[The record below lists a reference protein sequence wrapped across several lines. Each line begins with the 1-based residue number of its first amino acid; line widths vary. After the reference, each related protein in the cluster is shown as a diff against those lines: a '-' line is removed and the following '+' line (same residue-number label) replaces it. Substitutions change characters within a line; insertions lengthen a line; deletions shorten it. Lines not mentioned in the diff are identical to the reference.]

1 MTIRDTVENSFDRS
15 CPSCTSY
22 YSPYSIRLSGLVD
35 VTLEGYAFTWSH
47 PSGSKMS
54 KLDRFLISDGI
65 FPQFPSITAICLDR
79 HLSDHRPILL
89 REMRLD
95 FGPIPFKFYHSW
107 FDLVGFDDLVKQ
119 SWLSFSHS
127 DANGMIRF
135 KKKLQDLKGEIDK
148 VIDRGEND
156 DSTVLRRLELK
167 NNLIKAMRWNP
178 KDRDANSAFVALI
191 HEGLIYASLVN
202 DFRPISLIGCIYKV
216 VTKILANRLV
226 SVISDLVSETQS
238 AFVAGRQILD
248 GPFILDEVLHWC
260 KRKKNQAMFFK
271 VDFAKAYDSVRWD
284 YLLDV
289 LEAFGFG
296 HNWCKWIKGTLY
308 SARASVLINGSPSK
322 EFSCHR
328 GLKQGDPLAPYLFIL
343 IMESLHI
350 SFSKAVDV
358 GLFKGKDFYLPGLSP
373 VFSLFFN
380 ADYAMFL
387 ANVPEVDQE
396 ASSIGCSVMH
406 NQFRYLGVMV
416 GQCPSRLNAWDDII
430 FKLRAR
436 LSKWKVKT
444 LSIGGRLTLLKSI
457 LGSSP
462 IYNLSI
468 FKVPRGIL
476 KNMESIRC
484 RFFNGTDQGE
494 KKITWVAW
502 DKALASK
509 LHGESCGSQVILL
522 LNRDAP
528 LHSIFPRLFALEL
541 DKNITVAAK
550 LNSEVDS
557 SFRRSARGGI
567 ETYQLQGL
575 ISLLGSVSLSN
586 SCDRWFCDLSGDGV
600 FRVKEVRK
608 FIDDLF
614 LPSISVPTRW
624 SSFIPIKVNVFVWRS
639 RLDCLPTRVN
649 LVRRGVHVESSICPI
664 CFSCD
669 EDVHHTLF
677 CCDLARPILRRI
689 CR

>member
-1 MTIRDTVENSFDRS
+1 M
-15 CPSCTSY
+15 
-22 YSPYSIRLSGLVD
+22 
-35 VTLEGYAFTWSH
+35 
-47 PSGSKMS
+47 
-54 KLDRFLISDGI
+54 
-65 FPQFPSITAICLDR
+65 
-79 HLSDHRPILL
+79 
-89 REMRLD
+89 
-95 FGPIPFKFYHSW
+95 
-107 FDLVGFDDLVKQ
+107 
-119 SWLSFSHS
+119 
-127 DANGMIRF
+127 
-135 KKKLQDLKGEIDK
+135 
-148 VIDRGEND
+148 
-156 DSTVLRRLELK
+156 
-167 NNLIKAMRWNP
+167 
-178 KDRDANSAFVALI
+178 
-191 HEGLIYASLVN
+191 
-202 DFRPISLIGCIYKV
+202 
-216 VTKILANRLV
+216 V

-358 GLFKGKDFYLPGLSP
+358 GLFKGILLPGSIS
-373 VFSLFFN
+373 VSHLFY
-380 ADYAMFL
+380 ADDAMFL
-387 ANVPEVDQE
+387 GEWSDSNLKGILNILKSFFLASGLQINVSKSQLLGVGVSRSEVDQA
-396 ASSIGCSVMH
+396 ASSIGCSVMN

-509 LHGESCGSQVILL
+509 LHGGLGVSSYFALNRALL
-522 LNRDAP
+522 LKWVWRFLSQDGSLWCRIIRSLYGSSISSHSLNLSSNWSSIMREVQSLKTKGFDFLSHCKKRVGNGINSLFWFDCWIGDAP

-624 SSFIPIKVNVFVWRS
+624 SSFIPIKVNVFVWRA

-664 CFSCD
+664 CFSCE

-677 CCDLARPILRRI
+677 CCDLARLILRRI
-689 CR
+689 CRWWDLDIQDWSSFQEWLSWFQSIRLPVMVKSLLEGVFAVAWWSIWRFRNRTIFEENSPKRSVVFDDIVLCSFNWCNSRCRRRFFWVDWLQNPHLISL